1 MMGFLIFVSLTKH
14 NKMDTP
20 KVLKQIQM
28 NIFYFLFS
36 FHWFT

>member
-1 MMGFLIFVSLTKH
+1 MGFLIFFSLTKH

-28 NIFYFLFS
+28 NNFDF
-36 FHWFT
+36 